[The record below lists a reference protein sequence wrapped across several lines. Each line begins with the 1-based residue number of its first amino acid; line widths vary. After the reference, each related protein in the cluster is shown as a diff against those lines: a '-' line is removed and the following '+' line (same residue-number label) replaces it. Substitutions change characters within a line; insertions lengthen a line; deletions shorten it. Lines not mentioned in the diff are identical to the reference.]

1 MKDTVENRRPLGAD
15 SVTWRRFGHLPGLF
29 LAGTGLLLQVA
40 HPVVG
45 AGVLEHSEFKSA
57 PWRRAVRTHLST
69 MRFIYGMRPGAAYE
83 GDRLRELHKDI
94 KGVDGAGR
102 RYHALNPE
110 AYAWVH
116 FTLAQFMVDT
126 ARVFGD
132 PMTAEETE
140 RMWQEFR
147 EVGRA
152 LHIKDHHL
160 PADWAAAQD
169 WFHRIVRDRL
179 EATES
184 TRDVL
189 AELTHPAP
197 PSKWI
202 PPPLWNLF
210 ARPAGK
216 IMWLTT
222 VGGLPPELRERLGI
236 GWTEADQRRLRR
248 LGRVVGRTVRV
259 LPWPLQYTPFA
270 VVAIVGDRWRTGA
283 RLLPAPA
290 GFPAASEANRAA
302 APAAEPVDRS
312 AATDQLTGRT
322 T

>member
-1 MKDTVENRRPLGAD
+1 MNDTAENRRPPGAD

-45 AGVLEHSEFKSA
+45 AGVLEHSEFKTA

-69 MRFIYGMRPGAAYE
+69 MRFIYGMRPGAAHE

-94 KGVDGAGR
+94 KGVDGEGR

-132 PMTAEETE
+132 PMTAEEAE

-152 LHIKDHHL
+152 LHIKDHHM
-160 PADWAAAQD
+160 PADWGAAQD
-169 WFHRIVRDRL
+169 WFNGIVRDRL

-184 TRDVL
+184 TEDVL
-189 AELTHPAP
+189 AELTDPAP
-197 PSKWI
+197 PTRWI
-202 PPPLWNLF
+202 PLPLWGLF

-216 IMWLTT
+216 VMRLTT

-236 GWTEADQRRLRR
+236 RWTEAEERRLRR
-248 LGRVVGRTVRV
+248 LGRVVGGVVRA

-270 VVAIVGDRWRTGA
+270 VVAILRDRWRTGA
-283 RLLPAPA
+283 RLLPAPTGTA
-290 GFPAASEANRAA
+290 AAS
-302 APAAEPVDRS
+302 APGRPVSKAAEPADLS
-312 AATDQLTGRT
+312 AAADQLTGRT